1 MLETKPKTL
10 MSISEFSQQS
20 RLSKKALRLYDALGL
35 LEPSH
40 VDPQSHYR
48 YYQAGQLD
56 RAERIVFLRQ
66 LEMPLQNIAEV
77 LDLDNIQAVLA
88 IRAYWS
94 KVSTLHKDK
103 RNLVAYLE
111 QKLVGQRR
119 NMFEVKTRHVPQ
131 TKIAVI
137 AKVAFQP
144 EMDAFIPA
152 SMQRLQTELQSQNA
166 VISGAP
172 FVVYHG
178 HMTDDSDALVEVC
191 QPYTGTLEPKEGIF
205 IRLEPSYQEAYVT
218 LSKPWII
225 YPDIM
230 QGYDAVAAWMK
241 ANNITCTLS
250 PREIYFADWNQ
261 ISDTEPAFDIAYP
274 Y

>member
-20 RLSKKALRLYDALGL
+20 RLSKKALRLYDTLGL

-48 YYQAGQLD
+48 YYQASQLD

-119 NMFEVKTRHVPQ
+119 NMFEVKTRHVAQ

-152 SMQRLQTELQSQNA
+152 SMQRLHTELQSQNA

-241 ANNITCTLS
+241 ANSITCTLS